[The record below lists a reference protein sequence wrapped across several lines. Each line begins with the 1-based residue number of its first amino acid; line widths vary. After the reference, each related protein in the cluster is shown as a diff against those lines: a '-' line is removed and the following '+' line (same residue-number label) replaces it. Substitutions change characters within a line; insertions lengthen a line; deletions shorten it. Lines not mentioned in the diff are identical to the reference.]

1 MTAGSSLLAATSLEA
16 RATTQV
22 SVQEVIRAH
31 GPYVGRSLRYLGV
44 SEADLDDVAQEVF
57 LVVHRRLGDFE
68 GRSSLRTWLYGICLK
83 VASSHRRRVERR
95 REAGLGEAPEEP
107 VSGGQQSALE
117 RAEAR
122 RRMQRVLADLDEEQ
136 REVFV
141 LYEIERVAMKDV
153 AELLGCP
160 LQTAYYRHQ
169 TARKKVIA
177 AFEHMAA
184 EEEL

>member
-1 MTAGSSLLAATSLEA
+1 
-16 RATTQV
+16 
-22 SVQEVIRAH
+22 
-31 GPYVGRSLRYLGV
+31 
-44 SEADLDDVAQEVF
+44 ADLDDVAQEVF
-57 LVVHRRLGDFE
+57 LVVHRRLVDFE
-68 GRSSLRTWLYGICLK
+68 GRSTLRTWLYGICLK

-95 REAGLGEAPEEP
+95 REAGLAEAPEEP

-122 RRMQRVLADLDEEQ
+122 RRMLLVLQDLDEEQ

-141 LYEIERVAMKDV
+141 LYEIERLAMKDV
-153 AELLGCP
+153 AELLECP

-169 TARKKVIA
+169 TARKKVIEA
-177 AFEHMAA
+177 YQRMAA